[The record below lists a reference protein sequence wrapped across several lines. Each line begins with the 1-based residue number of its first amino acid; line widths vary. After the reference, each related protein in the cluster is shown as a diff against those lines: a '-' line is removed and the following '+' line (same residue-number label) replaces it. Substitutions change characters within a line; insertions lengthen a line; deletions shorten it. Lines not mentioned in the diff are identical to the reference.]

1 MMAFWGPILAS
12 LSGGLLVQNIISW
25 VEHQVHV
32 EYYGAPPLEP
42 TDEQIAYAQA
52 MKELDAIDAIYLG
65 ES

>member
-1 MMAFWGPILAS
+1 MAFWGPILAAT
-12 LSGGLLVQNIISW
+12 LGGLLSKVAILCT
-25 VEHQVHV
+25 ER
-32 EYYGAPPLEP
+32 PPGYCNPQSVEP